1 MRWRGGRGRDCQTL
15 LLASGGCSSGQTVQL
30 LLEGAQRGEDL
41 IQFCVDSQWQP
52 FWMVVD
58 VSCSPLVLNL
68 TCSPFLHFT
77 LIPTTLTCKWSG
89 AMLRSRLTVAPLVL
103 PTSDRHIS
111 PGGDLPGA
119 RRGAEVAAEGNCS
132 NSSLDCLGTAECA
145 EVEPAPTRQ
154 QRVRGNGHLLEGA
167 TLLGQLCAKSN
178 PCLLLALL
186 QRLLIEVSAQ
196 GEQCHQL
203 GIRRKADSLS
213 VSRI

>member
-1 MRWRGGRGRDCQTL
+1 MHRQPLAATHLDDAAHLHLAPPAASHLLTIPALHPNPNDPHLQVVGGH
-15 LLASGGCSSGQTVQL
+15 A
-30 LLEGAQRGEDL
+30 AQ
-41 IQFCVDSQWQP
+41 QVDSG
-52 FWMVVD
+52 
-58 VSCSPLVLNL
+58 SL
-68 TCSPFLHFT
+68 
-77 LIPTTLTCKWSG
+77 G
-89 AMLRSRLTVAPLVL
+89 AAHLRQAHL
-103 PTSDRHIS
+103 PR
-111 PGGDLPGA
+111 GDLPGV
-119 RRGAEVAAEGNCS
+119 RRRAEVAAEGNCS

-154 QRVRGNGHLLEGA
+154 QRVRGNGHLLGGA
-167 TLLGQLCAKSN
+167 TLLRQLCAKSN